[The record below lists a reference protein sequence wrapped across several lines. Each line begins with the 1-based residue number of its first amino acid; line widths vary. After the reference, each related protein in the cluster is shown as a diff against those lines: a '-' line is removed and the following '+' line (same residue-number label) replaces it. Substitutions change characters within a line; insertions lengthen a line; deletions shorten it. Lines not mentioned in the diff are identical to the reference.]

1 MVMCIGMFSKLL
13 SGVATLLYASGLLT
27 NGGIK
32 EVAENVTASTSS
44 IINSCDW
51 YHVETGNDSN
61 SQCDPF
67 SMRHGMSAQSI
78 STFRRRAEHCVVKY
92 GVSCVLSHEV
102 GMDTPGYFYSG
113 VSGTELV
120 MLPHLTKLKDTGWTK
135 TITEVSGQSESVE
148 SGLVK
153 VLLVDPDDPH
163 ASQGRTVLDLHERLN
178 MNYLHA
184 QSHSSVSRVIDGSEA
199 FCAQLLA
206 RSVPEECGIFS

>member
-1 MVMCIGMFSKLL
+1 MFSKLL

-32 EVAENVTASTSS
+32 EGQENITAPASS
-44 IINSCDW
+44 FVNSCDW
-51 YHVETGNDSN
+51 YRIETGNETN
-61 SQCDPF
+61 SQCDAF
-67 SMRHGMSAQSI
+67 SMRHGMSTQSI
-78 STFRRRAEHCVVKY
+78 ATFQSRAERCVVQY

-120 MLPHLTKLKDTGWTK
+120 MLPQLTKLKHEGWRK
-135 TITEVSGQSESVE
+135 TISDAELIEPE
-148 SGLVK
+148 LVK

-163 ASQGRTVLDLHERLN
+163 ASQSRTVLELHEKLN

-184 QSHSSVSRVIDGSEA
+184 QSHSSVSRVIDGTEA

-206 RSVPEECGIFS
+206 RSVPEECGIFP